1 MKVYGSDAIRN
12 VAFVG
17 HGASGKTSLVDA
29 LAWVSG
35 SSRRHGSIKDGTTL
49 TDYSPDEIQ
58 RQHSINLALGFAEW
72 MDTKLNLID
81 TPGYLD
87 YFGEVVT
94 GLHAAD
100 AAVVVLSGTSGVEV
114 GTEKVWEVCDQ
125 LHLPRFLFVS
135 LMDKEHADFERV
147 FQDVKT
153 HLTPKVV
160 PVEIPIGDGPQF
172 HGIINL
178 FSGHCHFYK
187 KGTVK
192 GENEVVPMPPEYQQ
206 RYQEY
211 TEHLTEAVASTD
223 DNLIERYLAGEEI
236 PREEFIAA
244 VKRAMLAGQVVPLF
258 CGSATLTYGL
268 RTLLKKMVELF
279 PSPVEVK
286 PFIRYA
292 LVVGAAPNWMYRSTS
307 LVEWCASWTRQSTG
321 ERCCRRWK
329 Q

>member
-1 MKVYGSDAIRN
+1 MKVYGSNAIRN

-49 TDYSPDEIQ
+49 TDYSPDEIE
-58 RQHSINLALGFAEW
+58 RKHSINLALGYAEW
-72 MDTKLNLID
+72 LDTKINLID

-94 GLHAAD
+94 ALHAAD

-125 LHLPRFLFVS
+125 LHLPRMLFVS

-147 FQDVKT
+147 FQDVKA

-160 PVEIPIGDGPQF
+160 PVEVPIGDGPDF

-178 FSGHCHFYK
+178 FTGHCHNYK
-187 KGTVK
+187 KGTAK
-192 GENEVVPMPPEYQQ
+192 GEYEVVPIPPEYQQ

-211 TEHLTEAVASTD
+211 AEQEGGSVGDSLSLHPLDQQDKADHGAGDEEQGAHQAEEPQRFLGEFGQEEESPD
-223 DNLIERYLAGEEI
+223 IE
-236 PREEFIAA
+236 
-244 VKRAMLAGQVVPLF
+244 
-258 CGSATLTYGL
+258 
-268 RTLLKKMVELF
+268 
-279 PSPVEVK
+279 
-286 PFIRYA
+286 
-292 LVVGAAPNWMYRSTS
+292 
-307 LVEWCASWTRQSTG
+307 
-321 ERCCRRWK
+321 
-329 Q
+329 